1 MEKQKIAN
9 TKKYDGNYIFYVS
22 RDKDKLENEQ
32 YKTKSSDTLEQ
43 VDEMIKKLTGKAIPK
58 KVIVNS
64 YNLLDGILTLDFSE
78 EYLEISKDEEVLI
91 RAAVVH
97 YFNSDDVCRL
107 CRIYR

>member
-1 MEKQKIAN
+1 MCVLMVTAVGCGKAKNSN

-78 EYLEISKDEEVLI
+78 EYLEIS
-91 RAAVVH
+91 
-97 YFNSDDVCRL
+97 
-107 CRIYR
+107 

>member
-1 MEKQKIAN
+1 MCVLMVTAVGCGKAKN
-9 TKKYDGNYIFYVS
+9 SSTKKYDGNYIFYVS

-64 YNLLDGILTLDFSE
+64 
-78 EYLEISKDEEVLI
+78 
-91 RAAVVH
+91 
-97 YFNSDDVCRL
+97 
-107 CRIYR
+107 